1 MSLMLSYTPL
11 KVLENQ
17 RALRSALQII
27 DTKKVLKNEP
37 SKICG

>member
-27 DTKKVLKNEP
+27 DTKKSSQK
-37 SKICG
+37 